1 MRATCWG
8 IGPTRSRDRRRR
20 VLFDCSP
27 DERSD
32 IRGLRICYGSRISLR
47 SCGLLAGVWGRRDRE
62 TEGGGRYLIVARM
75 SAATSGSS
83 HLLWFPH
90 IAALMRA
97 TCWGMGPTRSRDRRR
112 RVLFDCSPHEHSDIR
127 GLRICYGSRISL
139 RSCGLLAGVWGRRD
153 RETEGGGCYLI
164 VARMSTAT
172 SGVFAF
178 AMVPA
183 YRCAHAGY
191 LLGYGADGIERPK
204 AAGVI

>member
-1 MRATCWG
+1 MLHNFAPNRLTPAELDRALPWT
-8 IGPTRSRDRRRR
+8 GPNCRTISGP
-20 VLFDCSP
+20 LLLLCNSP
-27 DERSD
+27 QG
-32 IRGLRICYGSRISLR
+32 GL
-47 SCGLLAGVWGRRDRE
+47 A
-62 TEGGGRYLIVARM
+62 EGGGCYLIVARM

-127 GLRICYGSRISL
+127 F
-139 RSCGLLAGVWGRRD
+139 
-153 RETEGGGCYLI
+153 
-164 VARMSTAT
+164 
-172 SGVFAF
+172 FAF

>member
-8 IGPTRSRDRRRR
+8 MGPTGSRDRRRR

-75 SAATSGSS
+75 SAATSG
-83 HLLWFPH
+83 
-90 IAALMRA
+90 
-97 TCWGMGPTRSRDRRR
+97 
-112 RVLFDCSPHEHSDIR
+112 
-127 GLRICYGSRISL
+127 
-139 RSCGLLAGVWGRRD
+139 
-153 RETEGGGCYLI
+153 
-164 VARMSTAT
+164 
-172 SGVFAF
+172 VFAF

-191 LLGYGADGIERPK
+191 LLRFAEPPRQNAPRRP
-204 AAGVI
+204 ALAVTV

>member
-8 IGPTRSRDRRRR
+8 MGPTGSRDRRRR

-62 TEGGGRYLIVARM
+62 AEGGGCCLIVARM

-112 RVLFDCSPHEHSDIR
+112 RALFGCSPDERSDIR
-127 GLRICYGSRISL
+127 
-139 RSCGLLAGVWGRRD
+139 
-153 RETEGGGCYLI
+153 
-164 VARMSTAT
+164 
-172 SGVFAF
+172 VFAF

-191 LLGYGADGIERPK
+191 LLGYGADEIERPK
-204 AAGVI
+204 AAGVIWL

>member
-1 MRATCWG
+1 MVTY
-8 IGPTRSRDRRRR
+8 RSSTVLQPGRISRRRQ

-27 DERSD
+27 NER
-32 IRGLRICYGSRISLR
+32 
-47 SCGLLAGVWGRRDRE
+47 
-62 TEGGGRYLIVARM
+62 
-75 SAATSGSS
+75 
-83 HLLWFPH
+83 
-90 IAALMRA
+90 
-97 TCWGMGPTRSRDRRR
+97 
-112 RVLFDCSPHEHSDIR
+112 SDIR

-164 VARMSTAT
+164 VARMSAAT

-191 LLGYGADGIERPK
+191 LLRCLGATTQISP
-204 AAGVI
+204 